1 MEGAQDEVQLLPA
14 LGEDGPGG
22 GGVGGGGAQLDAEAE
37 GELVPK
43 GGSDGVELG
52 PGGES
57 KEAQGFPS
65 RSSRSQWSVTQNS
78 LRPAERAAWA
88 VSRSSALLS
97 GEILEWLCRSQRY
110 IEITSKSVLKAGSQS
125 GRAGDPRLQ
134 GPAGEPAE
142 EIGSVPV
149 GH

>member
-52 PGGES
+52 PGGGPVEGGAGVPVQIQQVAVVGDAELAEAGGKGGLGGV
-57 KEAQGFPS
+57 KEFGFTVG
-65 RSSRSQWSVTQNS
+65 RNFGVAVQI
-78 LRPAERAAWA
+78 AEIHRNH
-88 VSRSSALLS
+88 
-97 GEILEWLCRSQRY
+97 
-110 IEITSKSVLKAGSQS
+110 LKKCSQS
-125 GRAGDPRLQ
+125 RITVRQGG
-134 GPAGEPAE
+134 GPAPTGASW
-142 EIGSVPV
+142 GTS
-149 GH
+149 GGNR